1 MTVPV
6 TPLKKHHGHNGGL
19 VALGMLAVTSAV
31 VWTTQPHGPP
41 GGKPAEKAKPAK
53 VVAAPAPAAMAASV
67 PNPAPLTSFDLA
79 SRIKTVIVGEGDCR
93 RIVTA
98 TGQSTF
104 DEKRT
109 NHVATPVSGWL
120 KKTRA
125 KSLARRVQSGE
136 TLGVI
141 YSAEVY
147 LATTSLIDQVKNFH
161 SQELLDAERMRLYRW
176 GMLRPQIARIEQT
189 QKPEGVLPLV
199 ARVPGIVVAEEGS
212 PSQFVEAGSMELF
225 TITDPSYA
233 WVYVDLL
240 AADAARVS
248 VGMPAKLTVEGIKQP
263 VTANIAYV
271 YRRVEDG
278 KRAVRFDVFSPYLRV
293 RPELNVKAEI
303 QLAPERMPTIPASA
317 VRRDGDSNFV
327 YLARGPSSVEVRE
340 VALGAMKGGTY
351 CIQEGLVAGE
361 TIALDARQ
369 ALASRR

>member
-6 TPLKKHHGHNGGL
+6 TPLRKHHGHNGGL

-41 GGKPAEKAKPAK
+41 GARPAEKAKPAM
-53 VVAAPAPAAMAASV
+53 VVATPAPAALAASV
-67 PNPAPLTSFDLA
+67 PKPAPLTSFDLR
-79 SRIKTVIVGEGDCR
+79 SGIKTVVVGEGECR

-98 TGQSTF
+98 TGQSSY

-120 KKTRA
+120 EKTRPR
-125 KSLARRVQSGE
+125 SLARRVRSGE
-136 TLGVI
+136 TLGII

-147 LATTSLIDQVKNFH
+147 LATTSLVEQVKNFR

-176 GMLRPQIARIEQT
+176 GMLRQQIARIEQT
-189 QKPEGVLPLV
+189 RRPESALPLI

-212 PSQFVEAGSMELF
+212 HKQFVEAGSMELF
-225 TITDPSYA
+225 TITEPSYA

-248 VGMPAKLTVEGIKQP
+248 VGMPARLTVEGIKQP

-278 KRAVRFDVFSPYLRV
+278 KRAVRFDVFSPYLRI
-293 RPELNVKAEI
+293 RPDLAVKAEL
-303 QLAPERMPTIPASA
+303 QLPAERMPTIPVSA
-317 VRRDGDSNFV
+317 VNRDGDSTVV
-327 YLARGPSSVEVRE
+327 YLARGPGSVEVRE
-340 VALGAMKGGTY
+340 VTLGATKGGTY
-351 CIQEGLVAGE
+351 CIQDGLLAGE
-361 TIALDARQ
+361 TIAADARQ
-369 ALASRR
+369 ALASKR